1 MNAVTKDE
9 AQVLELEPQQAAR
22 VPVVQQTGGLAL
34 SQGEAFMLNLLD
46 RKLDFDQIER
56 AMDLKDRMDAK
67 LAEQAFNKAKA
78 AFKAEVF
85 VITKDRDNKQYG
97 SRYSSIGNTVNTA
110 GPYLSKHGFSWD
122 WDHTQEGG
130 KVKVT
135 CTLSH
140 ELGHSKTAEFETPPD
155 ATGQKNPA
163 QQIKSAITY
172 GKLAT
177 FEAVCGLAS
186 SDANADDDGNGFTQ
200 ATMQDAWVAKV
211 EAAATLQE
219 LDAIYQGGTKAFQ
232 ATKDTRGYAAFA
244 AAGKKRSKAL
254 KEQANA

>member
-1 MNAVTKDE
+1 MNAVTKQE
-9 AQVLELEPQQAAR
+9 AEVLELEPQQKAQ
-22 VPVVQQTGGLAL
+22 VPTVQQAGALAL
-34 SQGEAFMLNLLD
+34 SQGESFMLALMD
-46 RKLDFDQIER
+46 RGLDFDKIER

-110 GPYLSKHGFSWD
+110 GPFLSKHGFSWD

-130 KVKVT
+130 KIKVI

-140 ELGHSKTAEFETPPD
+140 ELGHTKTATFETPPD
-155 ATGQKNPA
+155 ATGQKNAA

-186 SDANADDDGNGFTQ
+186 SDANADDDGNGFNQ
-200 ATMQDAWVAKV
+200 ATMQDAWVNKVNAAK
-211 EAAATLQE
+211 TLAE
-219 LDAIYQGGTKAFQ
+219 LDAIYKGGTQAFQ
-232 ATKDTRGYAAFA
+232 QTKDTQGYAAFA

-254 KEQANA
+254 QEQSNA